1 MSHGPLL
8 TQGHE
13 MVRGAVPHA
22 VGMTA
27 AQTPSHIPTRVDNA
41 RDRRFLISF
50 NGSLADLAADPSRA
64 VCTVASDGTAAQLFG
79 IASSASNGLRVGD
92 LSAIRV
98 TTCEASKQHS
108 TFPIP
113 MALDISGIRGSNYAL
128 NGQRTGL
135 QVFPGTCN
143 TPETLM
149 ADSAM
154 LTSEFAAQYPGIT
167 ASNLTTHGITR
178 LPSGMHLVAA
188 NHPVIGMLKL
198 NRNVLTGNDSLSTVR
213 MVEGCYP
220 ISEETVQYVI
230 GALHSEVCT
239 KFPDL
244 NLEQK
249 GPSGGFGGTLTRA
262 DGRPMLS
269 TEGLA
274 HPDDL
279 HKVGSLSVVVRMAYQ
294 LPMALE

>member
-1 MSHGPLL
+1 
-8 TQGHE
+8 
-13 MVRGAVPHA
+13 MVRGTVPHA
-22 VGMTA
+22 MGMTA
-27 AQTPSHIPTRVDNA
+27 SQAPTQVPTRSANG
-41 RDRRFLISF
+41 RDRRFLLSF
-50 NGSLADLAADPSRA
+50 TGSLAELAADPSRA
-64 VCTVASDGTAAQLFG
+64 VCTVDSDGTAAHLFG

-98 TTCEASKQHS
+98 TTCEATKQRS
-108 TFPIP
+108 TYPIP

-128 NGQRTGL
+128 SGQRTGL

-178 LPSGMHLVAA
+178 LPSGMHLVDA

-198 NRNVLTGNDSLSTVR
+198 NTGVLTARDSLSAVR

-244 NLEQK
+244 NLLTA
-249 GPSGGFGGTLTRA
+249 GPCGGFGGKITRA
-262 DGRPMLS
+262 DGLPLLS
-269 TEGLA
+269 TEGLEHA
-274 HPDDL
+274 NDI